1 MIIITIKMS
10 LVQLNLIAT
19 LVAVVLLLPTTAL
32 SGSSSSSSSS
42 PPKVLFLTNSERG
55 QANVQLATAHALLVD
70 HADAAIEVHFASF
83 PAIADAVARVS
94 RQAQKKITFHPLDGP
109 SFEEAAELR
118 NITINSIRHPP
129 GLRSAAGLSWVM
141 RRTLVPWDGPDYVAV
156 YESSCRIIEEVDP
169 AVVVVDVLLQAG
181 ADAARALNRSYLFLA
196 PNSLKD
202 GFISRQPMS
211 RGLWYYPA

>member
-42 PPKVLFLTNSERG
+42 PKVLFLTNSERG

-70 HADAAIEVHFASF
+70 HADAAIDVHFASF

-109 SFEEAAELR
+109 SFEEAAQLR

-129 GLRSAAGLSWVM
+129 GLRSAAGLNWVM
-141 RRTLVPWDGPDYVAV
+141 RRTLVPWDGPDFVAV